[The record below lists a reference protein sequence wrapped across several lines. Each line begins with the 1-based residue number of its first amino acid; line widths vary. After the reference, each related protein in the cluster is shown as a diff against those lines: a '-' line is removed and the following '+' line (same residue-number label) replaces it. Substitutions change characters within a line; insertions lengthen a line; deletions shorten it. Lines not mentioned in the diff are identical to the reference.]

1 MNTEHLVKMANQIAG
16 FFASYPDQEAA
27 AVETA
32 THLRKFWAPP
42 MRERLI
48 AHAQEAGDDL
58 APVARRAVALL
69 QAAP

>member
-1 MNTEHLVKMANQIAG
+1 MNSEHLVKMVNQIAD

-27 AVETA
+27 AAETA

-48 AHAQEAGDDL
+48 AHAQDAGADL
-58 APVARRAVALL
+58 VPVAKRAVELL
-69 QAAP
+69 RAA